1 MSKRMTYADEHEARA
16 NMEGMGTGMSVAE
29 QRMIVAELD
38 ETRGDLAEMCEHA
51 TTHGYAALATEMRRR
66 GRAPIGQPPP
76 RTEPSAPSVARRN
89 AKIMEP
95 RMKETDRL
103 SARRIAEIRA
113 MLRTKWVYDVGSW
126 IGVVEELMDD
136 RDAPSAPS
144 PDDEVM
150 KRVAEAVREAESY
163 LESLADASL
172 RARRGAKAYYQ
183 TRLDAEANAY
193 GIAAQY
199 LRTHSTLGPLISTA
213 RRTASAKDGA
223 E

>member
-1 MSKRMTYADEHEARA
+1 MIKRMTYADEHEARA
-16 NMEGMGTGMSVAE
+16 NMEAMGSGMSVAE
-29 QRMIVAELD
+29 QRIIVEALD
-38 ETRGDLAEMCEHA
+38 DARGALNEMCEHA

-76 RTEPSAPSVARRN
+76 RPEQSGVPSEAVKDWLVPVLRAYGADMFGAGYGSSDA
-89 AKIMEP
+89 A
-95 RMKETDRL
+95 
-103 SARRIAEIRA
+103 IRA
-113 MLRTKWVYDVGSW
+113 ALVRMGPTLAALGPP
-126 IGVVEELMDD
+126 
-136 RDAPSAPS
+136 PSTPS
-144 PDDEVM
+144 PDDEAM
-150 KRVAEAVREAESY
+150 MRVAEAVREAESY

-199 LRTHSTLGPLISTA
+199 LRTHSTLGTLISTA